1 MQVLYEA
8 LDNTSDEAWA
18 TEENGRTRMIFA
30 PIQKDPRKPADP
42 DLAQNALQAGR
53 VLQPPRQRNSIA
65 ALRHRGRELFLPHKT
80 NEVYYEEV
88 REEKHSPK
96 SGEKN

>member
-1 MQVLYEA
+1 MQILYEA

-18 TEENGRTRMIFA
+18 TEENGRTRMVFA
-30 PIQKDPRKPADP
+30 PIQKDPRKSAGP

-65 ALRHRGRELFLPHKT
+65 ALRHRGRELFLPQRTSK
-80 NEVYYEEV
+80 EV